1 MSKDSEASQPRET
14 DWGVPLPGE
23 LLPRTLWSDTHLKRL
38 PLDHFDTAKVFGTSA
53 PLVVDLGCGNGRFT
67 IQSAL
72 QRPDYHHFA
81 VDIFPGAIRHAV
93 RRANRR
99 GLTNVRFAVADSDD
113 VVRRLLIDQ
122 SVAEL
127 HLYHPQPVYD
137 LAQAHKRLVTPS
149 FMVQV
154 HRVLKADGL
163 FVLQTDHPAYWEY
176 LRKTVP
182 LFFDVT
188 EHPEPWPDAPLG
200 RTRREIL
207 ARQSN
212 LPIFR
217 MLCRPRSDINIAAAQ
232 EQANQ
237 LPLPR
242 FDADRR
248 LQQLDEKEKIESE

>member
-1 MSKDSEASQPRET
+1 MLKDSDSNQEREA

-23 LLPRTLWSDTHLKRL
+23 LLPRAQWSDTHLKRL
-38 PLDHFDTAKVFGTSA
+38 PLDRFDAEGVFRRSA

-72 QRPDYHHFA
+72 QRPDYNHFA
-81 VDIFPGAIRHAV
+81 IDIFPGAIRHAV

-99 GLTNVRFAVADSDD
+99 GLKNVRFGVADAGD
-113 VVRRLLIDQ
+113 VVGRLLSSQ

-137 LAQAHKRLVTPS
+137 LAQAHKRLLTPS
-149 FMVQV
+149 FLVQV
-154 HRVLKADGL
+154 HRVLNADGL

-176 LRKTVP
+176 LGNTV
-182 LFFDVT
+182 LFFFDVT
-188 EHPEPWPDAPLG
+188 VRPKPWPDAPAG

-207 ARQSN
+207 ARQSG
-212 LPIFR
+212 LPVFR
-217 MLCRPRSDINIAAAQ
+217 MVCRPKLDLNVVAAQ
-232 EQANQ
+232 EQADR

-248 LQQLDEKEKIESE
+248 LQQLDEQDKIDSD

>member
-1 MSKDSEASQPRET
+1 MPKDAESNELRET

-23 LLPRTLWSDTHLKRL
+23 LLPRAQGSNTHLKRL

-72 QRPDYHHFA
+72 ERPDYHHFA
-81 VDIFPGAIRHAV
+81 VDIFPGAIRYAV

-99 GLTNVRFAVADSDD
+99 GLMNVRFAVADADD
-113 VVRRLLIDQ
+113 VVSRLLMHQ

-137 LAQAHKRLVTPS
+137 LAQAHKRLLTPS
-149 FMVQV
+149 FLMQA
-154 HRVLKADGL
+154 HRVLEGDGL
-163 FVLQTDHPAYWEY
+163 FVLQTDHPAYREY
-176 LRKTVP
+176 LRQTVP

-188 EHPEPWPDAPLG
+188 EHPEPWPDSPLG

-217 MLCRPRSDINIAAAQ
+217 MLCRPKSDINIVAAQ
-232 EQANQ
+232 EQAVQ

-248 LQQLDEKEKIESE
+248 LQQLDEQDKIDSA